1 MPLRVGDIRKDE
13 DRLLR
18 DDNHSLGHLFRQRER
33 TPLRLSWALRL
44 SLQVEAIFLL
54 VLLTVFLPRWD
65 LRLLCLAAAAAIA
78 GVWVA
83 TVAALAAGAVK
94 GKLHSRAH
102 RPPMLFWSWWPVWMC
117 LMCCAAAAAAGAL
130 CFYLWGAYLS
140 TYQHLAGLEV
150 YERVDPSIVPGL
162 QIQDAG
168 LVDFEEGVD
177 IDRARGGC
185 LVHGGHTYCVAP
197 ILHGGRVLDNLGDA
211 PRFGSYDYFAVGVD
225 CCACPN
231 RDFRCGDWRN
241 PMAHGGVRSRD
252 AESRPFYR
260 LAVDE
265 WAATYEKKLG
275 YPIFFDW
282 VDDPARRLSL
292 ERPVEPRRAP
302 RRPLRPRALR
312 CGLPADDGAE
322 RLARVPGAGRRGVAE
337 RHACPAARL
346 RAALGGAAG
355 PDVPLPL
362 GRTAP
367 AAGCPWPLPVV
378 RHAPRRR
385 RARAR
390 QRQDHEGRDPE
401 AWRQIRL
408 SPLQRP
414 CVGGRDA
421 ADRSPAHPPGPSALR
436 FTPFFLSIWISLSL
450 SI

>member
-282 VDDPARRLSL
+282 VDDPVYRWSALWSRAAHLAGLCALVPFAAAFLLTMALSVWL
-292 ERPVEPRRAP
+292 ESLVQAGVASPNGTPAP
-302 RRPLRPRALR
+302 PH
-312 CGLPADDGAE
+312 GYE
-322 RLARVPGAGRRGVAE
+322 RLWE
-337 RHACPAARL
+337 
-346 RAALGGAAG
+346 ALLAQMYHYHL
-355 PDVPLPL
+355 DE
-362 GRTAP
+362 
-367 AAGCPWPLPVV
+367 
-378 RHAPRRR
+378 
-385 RARAR
+385 
-390 QRQDHEGRDPE
+390 QRQQLG
-401 AWRQIRL
+401 
-408 SPLQRP
+408 
-414 CVGGRDA
+414 V
-421 ADRSPAHPPGPSALR
+421 PGPSPWYG
-436 FTPFFLSIWISLSL
+436 TPHVGGEHVPDSAKITRGATPKPGVKFV
-450 SI
+450 